1 MVVTTIVLIIKLV
14 IILTIILLSVAYLT
28 YLERKVVGHMQVRLG
43 PTHVGWKGLLQPIA
57 DAVKLIAKEDI
68 VPTMVDRSVY
78 NISPLVTF
86 TCSIAAFAVIPV
98 ASKLSF
104 FGIEMNPYI
113 ADLNIGILYI
123 IALTS
128 VGTYGIIMA
137 GWASNSKYALLGSLR
152 SSAQMISYE
161 TAMGLSIAAPVL
173 LAGSLNLREITMA
186 QEHMWFVIPQII
198 PFVIYIISALAETN
212 RIPFNLVEAEQEL
225 VAGFFV
231 EYASMKFA
239 LFFLAEYANMILTAC
254 IATVL
259 FLGGWNGPFLPE
271 IVWFFI
277 KVLFVI
283 FIYLWLESTLPRL
296 RFDQLMALGWKVLIP
311 IALANIVVT
320 SIIIYIM

>member
-104 FGIEMNPYI
+104 FGFEMKPYI

-123 IALTS
+123 IALSS

-161 TAMGLSIAAPVL
+161 TAMGLAIAAPVL
-173 LAGSLNLREITMA
+173 MAGSLNLKEISIA
-186 QEHMWFVIPQII
+186 QEHMWFVIPQIV
-198 PFVIYIISALAETN
+198 PFVIYILAALAETN

-239 LFFLAEYANMILTAC
+239 LFFLAEYSNMILTAC

-259 FLGGWNGPFLPE
+259 FLGGWNGPILPE

-283 FIYLWLESTLPRL
+283 FLYLWLESTLPRL
-296 RFDQLMALGWKVLIP
+296 RFDQLMALGWKILIP
-311 IALANIVVT
+311 IALINIVIT
-320 SIIIYIM
+320 SVIIYLT

>member
-1 MVVTTIVLIIKLV
+1 MIVTTIVLIIKLV

-68 VPTMVDRSVY
+68 VPTMVDRPVY

-104 FGIEMNPYI
+104 FGFEMKPYI

-123 IALTS
+123 IALSS

-161 TAMGLSIAAPVL
+161 TAMGLAIAAPVL
-173 LAGSLNLREITMA
+173 MAGSLNLKEISMA
-186 QEHMWFVIPQII
+186 QEHMWFVIPQIV
-198 PFVIYIISALAETN
+198 PFVIYVLAALAETN

-283 FIYLWLESTLPRL
+283 FLYLWLESTLPRL

-311 IALANIVVT
+311 VALVNIVIT
-320 SIIIYIM
+320 SVIIYLT

>member
-1 MVVTTIVLIIKLV
+1 MVVTTIVLIIKLI

-98 ASKLSF
+98 ASQLSF

-123 IALTS
+123 IALSS

-259 FLGGWNGPFLPE
+259 FLGGWNGPILPE

-311 IALANIVVT
+311 IALVNIVVT
-320 SIIIYIM
+320 SVIIYIM

>member
-68 VPTMVDRSVY
+68 VPAMADRSVY
-78 NISPLVTF
+78 NISPLITF
-86 TCSIAAFAVIPV
+86 TCAIAAFAVVPV
-98 ASKLSF
+98 ASKLTF
-104 FGIEMNPYI
+104 FGFEIKPYI

-123 IALTS
+123 IALSS
-128 VGTYGIIMA
+128 VSTYGIIMA

-161 TAMGLSIAAPVL
+161 TAMGLSIVAPVL
-173 LAGSLNLREITMA
+173 LAGSLNLRDITMA
-186 QEHMWFVIPQII
+186 QEHMWFVIPQIV
-198 PFVIYIISALAETN
+198 PFVIYILAALAETN
-212 RIPFNLVEAEQEL
+212 RVPFNLVEAEQEL

-239 LFFLAEYANMILTAC
+239 LFFLAEYAHMILTAC

-259 FLGGWNGPFLPE
+259 FLGGWNGPILPE
-271 IVWFFI
+271 IVWFFL

-296 RFDQLMALGWKVLIP
+296 RFDQLMALGWKILIP
-311 IALANIVVT
+311 VALVNIVIT
-320 SIIIYIM
+320 SVIIYIT

>member
-296 RFDQLMALGWKVLIP
+296 RFDQLMVLGWKVLIP

>member
-1 MVVTTIVLIIKLV
+1 MVATTIFLIIKLV
-14 IILTIILLSVAYLT
+14 VILTIILLSVAYLT

-78 NISPLVTF
+78 NISPIVTF

-98 ASKLSF
+98 ASKLTL
-104 FGIEMNPYI
+104 FGFEIKPYI
-113 ADLNIGILYI
+113 ADLNIGILYV
-123 IALTS
+123 IALSS

-161 TAMGLSIAAPVL
+161 TAMGLAIAAPVL

-186 QEHMWFVIPQII
+186 QKNMWFIIPQIV
-198 PFVIYIISALAETN
+198 PFVIYVIAALAETN

-259 FLGGWNGPFLPE
+259 FLGGWNGPFLPG

-277 KVLFVI
+277 KVFLVI
-283 FIYLWLESTLPRL
+283 FLYLWLESTLPRL
-296 RFDQLMALGWKVLIP
+296 RFDQLMALGWKILIP
-311 IALANIVVT
+311 VALINIVVT
-320 SIIIYIM
+320 SVIIYLI

>member
-104 FGIEMNPYI
+104 FGFEMKPYI

-123 IALTS
+123 IALSS

-161 TAMGLSIAAPVL
+161 TAMGLAIAAPVL
-173 LAGSLNLREITMA
+173 MAGSLNLKEISIA
-186 QEHMWFVIPQII
+186 QEHMWFVIPQIV
-198 PFVIYIISALAETN
+198 PFVIYILAALAETN

-239 LFFLAEYANMILTAC
+239 LFFLAEYSNMILTAC

-259 FLGGWNGPFLPE
+259 FLGGWNGPILPE

-283 FIYLWLESTLPRL
+283 FLYLWLESTLPRH
-296 RFDQLMALGWKVLIP
+296 RFDQLMALGWKILIP
-311 IALANIVVT
+311 IALINIVIT
-320 SIIIYIM
+320 SVIIYLT